1 MFVLLEQCVIF
12 AIWPNHTSSF
22 LSRSSLSGYSCLFL
36 NTLFHSQGLHQNIW
50 SLLQHPLTIG
60 RLVPFYKDRYNFYR
74 EVFSA
79 FVYNAVTRDMIDKQW
94 LQLWQEPSVWHV
106 TQTEARIY
114 QWLDL
119 VWLGSFT
126 KPPLHS
132 IWWMQLN
139 LKTWQKDLR
148 FQFHNSKCYS
158 SFYSIRCLFNVK
170 PICMSSRPYFS
181 IFIFNIH
188 ITKKIMYMFS
198 CNLDQ
203 ALFWLIS

>member
-22 LSRSSLSGYSCLFL
+22 LSRSSLSGYSCVFL

-79 FVYNAVTRDMIDKQW
+79 FVYNAPTSDMIDKQW
-94 LQLWQEPSVWHV
+94 LHRSVTRTICV
-106 TQTEARIY
+106 TYDIIVYTGTEARIY

-119 VWLGSFT
+119 VWLGSFQSVT
-126 KPPLHS
+126 FVWIL
-132 IWWMQLN
+132 IRTN
-139 LKTWQKDLR
+139 IR
-148 FQFHNSKCYS
+148 IYS
-158 SFYSIRCLFNVK
+158 CKENDTNEYPNIFVWTFLTRTNIRIYS
-170 PICMSSRPYFS
+170 Y
-181 IFIFNIH
+181 
-188 ITKKIMYMFS
+188 
-198 CNLDQ
+198 
-203 ALFWLIS
+203 